1 MQRLRQRHS
10 DKSQSVIELRNSKWQ
25 IQLTVIRPGAS
36 SINRVP
42 SQPVTLREAQ
52 NLAAK
57 AMEKQNRALL
67 YGRLSPLGRVLKT
80 GCREAF
86 TNRTILSYNKTRP
99 F

>member
-25 IQLTVIRPGAS
+25 IQLTVIRPSAS

-57 AMEKQNRALL
+57 AMEKQNAFAK
-67 YGRLSPLGRVLKT
+67 KT
-80 GCREAF
+80 KELAAPSKG
-86 TNRTILSYNKTRP
+86 
-99 F
+99 

>member
-25 IQLTVIRPGAS
+25 IQLTVIRPSAS

-57 AMEKQNRALL
+57 AMEKQNG
-67 YGRLSPLGRVLKT
+67 GRSCTEDCLPW
-80 GCREAF
+80 EEF
-86 TNRTILSYNKTRP
+86 
-99 F
+99 